1 MTIGERIAQK
11 RKENNLSQEALGEA
25 LGVSRQSI
33 SKWESN
39 NALPEIEKLI
49 AMSKLFSVSVGW
61 LLGVE
66 ETEQRA
72 EADEGG
78 AAESAPE
85 DSGELSEQQLKM
97 VEEIVSR
104 YIAAQPKPQTL
115 SPRRRRIVKVC
126 VVAAAVCLAMGLF
139 WLSSQMDQMENQYNN
154 LQYALDRV
162 TDSVNSQINGI
173 GSRVEEILQSQNN
186 LTADYAVDWV
196 ETDIPAGT
204 VTIRAW
210 AVPKTYREGMTAT
223 FLAVCGGETLE
234 IPAELK
240 EGQTF
245 SATFDC
251 PLVDDIQVSVVFLS
265 EDLRE
270 TQFLQDFYDLYY
282 NTVPVVDLDD
292 TWCFDEVTLEN
303 GNLNIP
309 TNILR
314 YRVWDTD
321 YYGESGDV
329 TEVAQV
335 RVGLFKNRE
344 LVAWGEP
351 IEQPSNYHGFEDWGF
366 VQFEAVSLPVEQ
378 EDTLCY
384 ALVVTDEYGR
394 TTVRG
399 GEEYAVTG
407 ATSEDG
413 EQAIPTEEG
422 NVSPS
427 VEVQQPL
434 TTTGE
439 SHYYE
444 YDDPADWGLTGY

>member
-204 VTIRAW
+204 VTIRAR
-210 AVPKTYREGMTAT
+210 AVPKTYREGMAAA
-223 FLAVCGGETLE
+223 FLAVCDGETLE
-234 IPAELK
+234 IPAELT

-270 TQFLQDFYDLYY
+270 TQFLQDFYELYTE
-282 NTVPVVDLDD
+282 TVPVVDLDD

-335 RVGLFKNRE
+335 RMGLFQNRE

-366 VQFEAVSLPVEQ
+366 VQFEEVSLPVEQ

-439 SHYYE
+439 SHYYA

>member
-1 MTIGERIAQK
+1 MTIGQRIAQM

-126 VVAAAVCLAMGLF
+126 AVAAAVCLAMGLF

-210 AVPKTYREGMTAT
+210 AVPKTYREGMAAT

-234 IPAELK
+234 IPAELT

-270 TQFLQDFYDLYY
+270 TQFLQDFYELYTE
-282 NTVPVVDLDD
+282 TVPVVDLDD

-335 RVGLFKNRE
+335 RVGLFQNRE

-378 EDTLCY
+378 GDTLCY

-407 ATSEDG
+407 ATGEDG
-413 EQAIPTEEG
+413 EQALPTGDG
-422 NVSPS
+422 NDSPS
-427 VEVQQPL
+427 VEVQQAL
-434 TTTGE
+434 VTTGE
-439 SHYYE
+439 SHYYA